1 MFSRVR
7 SSRTG
12 DPRVLRCTLDA
23 LARRR
28 NAELDEDLEANPRRD
43 DVSLLRIRVWG
54 SLRVVDDSCDACLLY
69 VALQCVHMG
78 NKEMRAGERAR
89 RCEKPATRRP
99 PVVCASWGT

>member
-1 MFSRVR
+1 M
-7 SSRTG
+7 
-12 DPRVLRCTLDA
+12 LRCTLDA

-28 NAELDEDLEANPRRD
+28 NAELDEDLETNPRRD

-78 NKEMRAGERAR
+78 NKEDYRSRTWCLSSGFRLGLRAKVA
-89 RCEKPATRRP
+89 
-99 PVVCASWGT
+99 VI

>member
-78 NKEMRAGERAR
+78 NKGYRTKRVG
-89 RCEKPATRRP
+89 
-99 PVVCASWGT
+99 